1 MKRFASSLLVA
12 TLGLSLP
19 VLADDRPGHYEG
31 EPAETLEQAVA
42 NFSEYNA
49 RLEAI
54 LARGELSSGDLH
66 EVHRITYT
74 LENALHRLEEELEEL
89 AEVLEEVHVASESAD
104 AATVMS
110 RGRQYLETSRQVIE

>member
-1 MKRFASSLLVA
+1 MHKITSALLLCA
-12 TLGLSLP
+12 LCLSRP
-19 VLADDRPGHYEG
+19 AFADDRPDHYEG
-31 EPAETLEQAVA
+31 EPAETLAQAVA

-54 LARGELSSGDLH
+54 LARGELSSADLH
-66 EVHRITYT
+66 EVHRISYT

-89 AEVLEEVHVASESAD
+89 AEVLEEVHVASENAD

-110 RGRQYLETSRQVIE
+110 RGRLYLETSRQVIE